1 MSHSQV
7 EVRPRSEASLLEA
20 ARRLAL
26 AEQHGDRA
34 ALEDLLASDYQGHD
48 PAGRPQDR
56 AGVIGAF
63 TDGSVRV
70 TRQRQGQ
77 LSARVIGDVGLV
89 AGVNA
94 LEGEERS
101 ARFDFRLRFLEV
113 YAWRDERWQLIA
125 SQTTYLP

>member
-26 AEQHGDRA
+26 AEQQGDQA
-34 ALEDLLASDYQGHD
+34 ALEDLLAADFQGHD

-56 AGVIGAF
+56 AGVIRAY
-63 TDGSVRV
+63 TDGNVRV
-70 TRQRQGQ
+70 TLLRQGP
-77 LSARVIGDVGLV
+77 LSARVIGEVGLV
-89 AGVNA
+89 VGVNA
-94 LEGEERS
+94 LEGEEGS
-101 ARFDFRLRFLEV
+101 ARFDLRLRFLAV